1 MISTKNIIDDLKCLP
16 REWVFEYYL
25 NLKERL
31 SGQNVKIPS
40 AFNIKDKVP
49 SMVIYYNAGSRYYKF
64 KDFSSGKQGD
74 NIELVQELFNLTRQ
88 QAVVK
93 IMNDYQEYVNFN
105 GTVKLPEFKVHD
117 KFKVSDFEMRTWNT
131 LDEKY
136 WLGYKVGSKIL
147 QKYNVVPLKFFTM
160 EREETD
166 GVITSFTFSNP
177 YMYGYFRN
185 DGSLYKIYTPKN
197 TEKKFIKVENYIQG
211 LEQLKYDCKYLLIT
225 SSLKDLMTFDKLSI
239 SNIESI
245 APDSE
250 NTMISETVIKEL
262 KSKYFKIII
271 LFDNDEPGIKAA
283 QKYKEKYG
291 LDYVILPL
299 EKDLSDSVKL
309 HGIDKV
315 KEVLFPL
322 LKQVL

>member
-1 MISTKNIIDDLKCLP
+1 
-16 REWVFEYYL
+16 
-25 NLKERL
+25 
-31 SGQNVKIPS
+31 
-40 AFNIKDKVP
+40 
-49 SMVIYYNAGSRYYKF
+49 
-64 KDFSSGKQGD
+64 
-74 NIELVQELFNLTRQ
+74 
-88 QAVVK
+88 
-93 IMNDYQEYVNFN
+93 
-105 GTVKLPEFKVHD
+105 
-117 KFKVSDFEMRTWNT
+117 
-131 LDEKY
+131 
-136 WLGYKVGSKIL
+136 
-147 QKYNVVPLKFFTM
+147 M

-239 SNIESI
+239 GNIESI

-262 KSKYFKIII
+262 KSRYSKIII

-315 KEVLFPL
+315 REVLFPL
-322 LKQVL
+322 LKQAL

>member
-1 MISTKNIIDDLKCLP
+1 MSIFLNDWSK
-16 REWVFEYYL
+16 EYLAKYG
-25 NLKERL
+25 E
-31 SGQNVKIPS
+31 G
-40 AFNIKDKVP
+40 
-49 SMVIYYNAGSRYYKF
+49 GS
-64 KDFSSGKQGD
+64 S
-74 NIELVQELFNLTRQ
+74 
-88 QAVVK
+88 
-93 IMNDYQEYVNFN
+93 
-105 GTVKLPEFKVHD
+105 
-117 KFKVSDFEMRTWNT
+117 
-131 LDEKY
+131 
-136 WLGYKVGSKIL
+136 
-147 QKYNVVPLKFFTM
+147 
-160 EREETD
+160 
-166 GVITSFTFSNP
+166 
-177 YMYGYFRN
+177 
-185 DGSLYKIYTPKN
+185 
-197 TEKKFIKVENYIQG
+197 

-239 SNIESI
+239 GNIESI

>member
-1 MISTKNIIDDLKCLP
+1 MISTKNVIDDLKCLP

-40 AFNIKDKVP
+40 VFNIKDKVP

-93 IMNDYQEYVNFN
+93 IMNDYQEYVTLN
-105 GTVKLPEFKVHD
+105 GTVKLPEFKIHD

-136 WLGYKVGSKIL
+136 WLGYKIGSRIL
-147 QKYNVVPLKFFTM
+147 EKYNVVPLKFFTM

-166 GVITSFTFSNP
+166 GVVTSFTFSNP

-225 SSLKDLMTFDKLSI
+225 SSLKDLMSFDTLSI
-239 SNIESI
+239 GNIESI

-250 NTMISETVIKEL
+250 NTMISETVIKQL
-262 KSKYFKIII
+262 KSRYSKIII

-299 EKDLSDSVKL
+299 EKDLSDSVKVY
-309 HGIDKV
+309 GVNEV
-315 KEVLFPL
+315 KEKLFPL